1 MSEPEKKRVDQSW
14 KEQVEKEKKSSQSES
29 KTYHEPNFKIFISSL
44 SMQAMIALG
53 RLENPI
59 DKEAKKNLDQA
70 RYLID
75 TLEIIEKKTAN
86 NLDGEEKKLLEESL
100 FSLRMAY
107 IEEKKE
113 VKSNE

>member
-1 MSEPEKKRVDQSW
+1 MEESAKKRVDQNW
-14 KEQVEKEKKSSQSES
+14 KEQVEKEKKVSQEQ
-29 KTYHEPNFKIFISSL
+29 KETYHKPTFAIFVSSL

-59 DKEAKKNLDQA
+59 TKKSEKNLDQA

-75 TLEIIEKKTAN
+75 TLEIIENKTKN
-86 NLDGEEKKLLEESL
+86 NLEEDEKKLIGESL

-107 IEEKKE
+107 LEERKE
-113 VKSNE
+113 N